1 MSARIQRNALAVGVA
16 TALLAACGG
25 GGGGGGDGG
34 GGLARP
40 AGTQA
45 VGSGALVLAPT
56 TLTGNVTCSNLS
68 IGAQSLDTVTV
79 PAGAACELLGT
90 RLVGSILV
98 GSGATLDAR
107 DVRANG
113 NLQAEGA
120 AHVSLSGI
128 SSIGGSVQIKQ
139 GGSALVSGA
148 EVTGDIQVDA
158 MRGAVVA
165 SGNRVN
171 GSLQAV
177 GNRGGITITENRMNG
192 NLQCK
197 ENSPAPVAGGNVAAS
212 FEDQCAVASGGGGG
226 GSGGGGGTPQP
237 PVPPSGSLSGN
248 VTCDGLRIGADSLD
262 TVIVPANAVCV
273 LEGTRLVGSIL
284 VGSGAS
290 LTATGVTVNGNLQ
303 ADGSVQVIVVGA
315 SRFGG
320 SVQVKQGGSAS
331 IGGAQIGGD
340 LQFDAMRGP
349 LAASGNRIDGNLQA
363 VGNRGGL
370 TVSGNAMKGNL
381 QCKENL
387 PAPTGAGNTAALKE
401 DQCRGL

>member
-1 MSARIQRNALAVGVA
+1 MTGRFQRNATAAGLAA
-16 TALLAACGG
+16 MFLAACGG
-25 GGGGGGDGG
+25 GGDDAGN
-34 GGLARP
+34 GLARP
-40 AGTQA
+40 ASGPTT
-45 VGSGALVLAPT
+45 GSGALVLAPA
-56 TLTGNVTCSNLS
+56 TLSGNVSCNNLS

-90 RLVGSILV
+90 RLIGSILV
-98 GSGATLDAR
+98 GTGATLDAR
-107 DVRANG
+107 EVRANG
-113 NLQAEGA
+113 NLQADGA
-120 AHVSLSGI
+120 AHVSLAGAST
-128 SSIGGSVQIKQ
+128 IGGSVQIKQ
-139 GGSALVSGA
+139 GGSALVFGA
-148 EVTGDIQVDA
+148 DVTGDIQIDA

-177 GNRGGITITENRMNG
+177 GNRGGITITDNRING

-212 FEDQCAVASGGGGG
+212 IEDQCAIGAPGGGG
-226 GSGGGGGTPQP
+226 GSGGGGGGTPP
-237 PVPPSGSLSGN
+237 LPPSGSLSGN
-248 VTCDGLRIGADSLD
+248 VTCNGLRIGADSLD

-273 LEGTRLVGSIL
+273 LEGTRLIGSIL
-284 VGSGAS
+284 VGNGAS
-290 LTATGVTVNGNLQ
+290 LTATSVMVDGNLQ
-303 ADGSVQVIVVGA
+303 AEGSAQVIVGGA

-340 LQFDAMRGP
+340 LQLDAMRGP

-370 TVSGNAMKGNL
+370 TVSGNAIKGNL

-387 PAPTGAGNTAALKE
+387 PAPTGGGNTAAQKE